1 VLSIWLRAY
10 KHEIICDLAQY
21 YHIYDYHTYKPSY
34 IYILVDGLEDNSR
47 FKLKLNGMKTTMDTM
62 LSAIACDYLAKL
74 WWSKTEDAEHG
85 RNKPISILSQLLE
98 EDTQKHEEDGFESA
112 EEFNKARSR
121 LLRKEE

>member
-1 VLSIWLRAY
+1 MWLRAY
-10 KHEIICDLAQY
+10 KKEIICDLAQCY
-21 YHIYDYHTYKPSY
+21 GIYDYHSFKPSY
-34 IYILVDGLEDNSR
+34 IYILVDGLRDNSR
-47 FKLKLNGMKTTMDTM
+47 FKLKLNGMKATTDTM

-98 EDTQKHEEDGFESA
+98 DNAENNEKDGFDSI
-112 EEFNKARSR
+112 EEFNNARSR